1 MTWMDRE
8 TLSQNS
14 GYNSKCSAFS
24 HVTVASHQA
33 LQAVIPHVKNMAG
46 VTEEE
51 IGAKLWRAL
60 SAFNS
65 AGSWEPFSVLEQR
78 LFS

>member
-14 GYNSKCSAFS
+14 GSNSKCSAFS

-33 LQAVIPHVKNMAG
+33 LRAVVPHVRNMAG

-51 IGAKLWRAL
+51 VRAKL
-60 SAFNS
+60 
-65 AGSWEPFSVLEQR
+65 
-78 LFS
+78 